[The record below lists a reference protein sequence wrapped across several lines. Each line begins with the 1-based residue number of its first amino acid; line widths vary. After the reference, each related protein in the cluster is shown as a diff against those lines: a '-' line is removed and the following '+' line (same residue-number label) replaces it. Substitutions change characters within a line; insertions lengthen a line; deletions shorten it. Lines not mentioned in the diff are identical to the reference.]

1 MRYIINNK
9 VNRNIRIRNYE
20 IDKYSKLIID
30 RYIKKI
36 KIRDINIFMLLDMFG
51 FNKYNHLYL
60 KVEEDNCSI
69 KIYYSDNMDE
79 FDVNRFI
86 YFDYVMDKY
95 IKVFNKD
102 SILEYYIKREY
113 PGKRYVLDKEMIVKR
128 KNIDGIEYYISL
140 YRNEFNLII
149 KDNSGKEIKL
159 DCIDIIDRDKMVQ
172 YIDILDNFIFNIK
185 IDDSL
190 DKIYNMFINR
200 LIDVGFKKFNLVS
213 MIDNNIISSYV
224 VNNYNNRLVVNNID
238 CLKKVSYERIINNIG
253 NNDTNI
259 RIRFNNGEY
268 SFIIEYLDIVNNK
281 VLNEMEL
288 INSFM
293 NIRFP
298 IKIDELCKRL
308 SKTSI
313 GNINKY
319 LDISLKIYDNNIR
332 KDVISIKNS
341 KLDYF
346 ENIDSNKKI
355 TIGHDGVFSYIN
367 EDDLSRYLVL
377 INGDILTKYEQ
388 VNQYGINNDN
398 KGLYMAIKDAA
409 EEKIRVKKL
418 VFDLVK

>member
-1 MRYIINNK
+1 MRYIIK
-9 VNRNIRIRNYE
+9 KKDNRNIRIRNYE
-20 IDKYSKLIID
+20 IDKNSKLIID

-36 KIRDINIFMLLDMFG
+36 KIRDINIFMLLDMLG
-51 FNKYNHLYL
+51 FNKYNNLYL

-79 FDVNRFI
+79 FDENRFI

-113 PGKRYVLDKEMIVKR
+113 PSKRYVLDKEMIVKR

-259 RIRFNNGEY
+259 IIRFNNGEY
-268 SFIIEYLDIVNNK
+268 SFLIEYLDIVNNK
-281 VLNEMEL
+281 VLNDKTTIDAEPNFE
-288 INSFM
+288 NNKFQKKDKM
-293 NIRFP
+293 N
-298 IKIDELCKRL
+298 KYE
-308 SKTSI
+308 KTS
-313 GNINKY
+313 
-319 LDISLKIYDNNIR
+319 
-332 KDVISIKNS
+332 
-341 KLDYF
+341 
-346 ENIDSNKKI
+346 
-355 TIGHDGVFSYIN
+355 
-367 EDDLSRYLVL
+367 
-377 INGDILTKYEQ
+377 
-388 VNQYGINNDN
+388 
-398 KGLYMAIKDAA
+398 
-409 EEKIRVKKL
+409 EER
-418 VFDLVK
+418 